1 MSRVIYLISTLD
13 KVSDVSASFLLLSIA
28 ALFFGGWLYLDT
40 IGALDDG
47 EEK

>member
-28 ALFFGGWLYLDT
+28 ALFLE
-40 IGALDDG
+40 DG
-47 EEK
+47 YIWILLAP